1 MDIAARI
8 EYDVRWKKREEVI
21 LMGKRLK
28 RSAAKLKEVRTLAMA
43 GILIALNIVL
53 NMFTVPITP
62 QLRISFGFIAT
73 TAIGMLF
80 GPFVAVPAAAVC
92 DVLGW
97 LIHPT
102 GPYFYGFT
110 LTAML
115 NALICSLIFFEEHD
129 RQRIL
134 RETERNGRRW
144 TRLSLLSLASR
155 ILVNG
160 ISNTLLNTFWLSQ
173 LYGKTMEALLPARAL
188 KNLIMTVP
196 ETVLLVLALGA
207 VCFAWDQVKKQKV

>member
-1 MDIAARI
+1 M
-8 EYDVRWKKREEVI
+8 W
-21 LMGKRLK
+21 GRLK
-28 RSAAKLKEVRTLAMA
+28 RSVAGYKEIRTLTMS
-43 GILIALNIVL
+43 GLLIALNVVL
-53 NMFTVPITP
+53 NMFSVPITP

-73 TAIGMLF
+73 AVIAMFF
-80 GPFVAVPAAAVC
+80 GAAVAVPAAAAC

-115 NALICSLIFFEEHD
+115 NALICSVILHEEYKMQD
-129 RQRIL
+129 QMY
-134 RETERNGRRW
+134 ETKRPARGW
-144 TRLSLLSLASR
+144 TRLTLLSLFSR

-160 ISNTLLNTFWLSQ
+160 LSNTLLNTFWLSQ

-196 ETVLLVLALGA
+196 ETVLLVFALGA
-207 VCFAWDQVKKQKV
+207 ACFAWRQTRHKKA